1 MSDLDKEFKELE
13 AKVRAKMEAA
23 AKLIA
28 EAAQLCEDSGQ
39 KVESQTEYDE
49 PDDDGNVPLS
59 LYHHEM
65 YSAVRPLM
73 GALSAAG
80 WSASSMRC

>member
-1 MSDLDKEFKELE
+1 MSKLEEDFKELE
-13 AKVRAKMEAA
+13 AKVLAKMQEA

-28 EAAQLCEDSGQ
+28 EAAQLCEDSNQ

-49 PDDDGNVPLS
+49 ADDDGNVPLS
-59 LYHHEM
+59 LYHYEM
-65 YSAVRPLM
+65 YAAVRPLM
-73 GALSAAG
+73 SALSAAG